1 MKLELRFPT
10 PIYIFDIKDQSL
22 NIQLERDILNW
33 MNKDKGIKRT
43 NVQGWHST
51 TDMHE
56 KPEYNRLTKALHEAQ
71 YKIYKEEHYASE
83 PFLGNMWANVNPP
96 GGYNRA
102 HLHPNSTWSGVYY
115 IKTPK
120 NCGKL
125 MIKDPRAG
133 AEMVSPK
140 MKDTSTYPNKF
151 PERLWK
157 ECQYE
162 PMAGRCIMFPSW
174 VTHCVEPNESND
186 IRISVSFN
194 FLQKTM
200 FV

>member
-1 MKLELRFPT
+1 MIKEQFFPT
-10 PIYIFDIKDQSL
+10 TIYAKDV
-22 NIQLERDILNW
+22 QLDNDLFTEEIVRWSNE
-33 MNKDKGIKRT
+33 DKGIKRT
-43 NVQGWHST
+43 NMNGWHSH
-51 TDMHE
+51 TDMHKIPVF
-56 KPEYNRLTKALHEAQ
+56 KPLVDELFKMQFEVFN
-71 YKIYKEEHYASE
+71 EEHLDKE
-83 PFLGNMWANVNPP
+83 PMLGNMWANVNPP

-125 MIKDPRAG
+125 MIKDPRTG
-133 AEMVSPK
+133 AEMISPK
-140 MKDTSTYPNKF
+140 MKETSTYPNKL

-162 PMAGRCIMFPSW
+162 PIAGRCIMFPAW
-174 VTHCVEPNESND
+174 LIHCVEPNESND